1 MTTDNVIEA
10 FGGLMSEVDKASW
23 TSLEQREREV
33 KDLHHAFSVSADGFQ
48 DDDQAFIKAWGFS
61 VSDIKVPTSIW
72 FGGSDLFV
80 PRTHGDWL
88 TKNIEGATGRYFDD
102 DGHMSIWFNNLEDI
116 AKDISSK

>member
-1 MTTDNVIEA
+1 
-10 FGGLMSEVDKASW
+10 MSDVDKASW

-72 FGGSDLFV
+72 YGGSDLFV

-88 TKNIEGATGRYFDD
+88 TKNIEGAAGRYFAE
-102 DGHMSIWFNNLEDI
+102 DGHMSIWFNYLEDF